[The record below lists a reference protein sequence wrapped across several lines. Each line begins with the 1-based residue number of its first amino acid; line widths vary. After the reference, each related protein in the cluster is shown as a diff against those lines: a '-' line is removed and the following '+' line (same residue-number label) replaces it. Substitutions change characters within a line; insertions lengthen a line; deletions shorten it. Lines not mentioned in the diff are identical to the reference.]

1 MLSTT
6 ASNARPAAA
15 LGISADAAMASISSV
30 LFTLNPFRF
39 ICFRNTLAQANCYVG
54 HLPCT
59 TGAANE
65 LRFIPTD
72 TIWVKETLLLYST
85 EQPNCL
91 YFGQL
96 GHSLSIHA
104 GCSHASVFRMLPV
117 ETTVAATETYHQCVL
132 TRLALSSFL
141 ACFCNAWYSSSD
153 KGVGICC
160 NAICKTSSIHCTGLI
175 VRSSLILSGIS
186 LRSRSFSDGMI
197 TVLIPPRWAASNF
210 SLRPPIR
217 NTSPRKVISPV
228 IATSALTGIPV
239 STDTSAVHIAIP
251 ALGPSLGVAPSGTWM
266 WISTFSW

>member
-1 MLSTT
+1 MRLEFFLATPFYRSHRRKNRYLTASFRALPALKPGTLAAAILISAPVCGLRPVRAARSLTEKVPNPTSTTESPFFRAPVMLSTT
-6 ASNARPAAA
+6 ASTARPAAA

-59 TGAANE
+59 TSAANE

-104 GCSHASVFRMLPV
+104 GCSHAAASRMLPG
-117 ETTVAATETYHQCVL
+117 ETTVTATETFHQCVL
-132 TRLALSSFL
+132 IRLALSSF
-141 ACFCNAWYSSSD
+141 
-153 KGVGICC
+153 
-160 NAICKTSSIHCTGLI
+160 
-175 VRSSLILSGIS
+175 
-186 LRSRSFSDGMI
+186 
-197 TVLIPPRWAASNF
+197 
-210 SLRPPIR
+210 
-217 NTSPRKVISPV
+217 
-228 IATSALTGIPV
+228 
-239 STDTSAVHIAIP
+239 
-251 ALGPSLGVAPSGTWM
+251 
-266 WISTFSW
+266 

>member
-1 MLSTT
+1 MRLLFICPLQPLGYTRQVSTQFTASFNALPALKLGTLAAAICISAPVCGLRPVRAARSFTEKVPKPTRTTESPFFRAPVMLSTT

-104 GCSHASVFRMLPV
+104 GCSHAAASRMLPG
-117 ETTVAATETYHQCVL
+117 ETTVTATETFHQCVL
-132 TRLALSSFL
+132 IRLALSSF
-141 ACFCNAWYSSSD
+141 
-153 KGVGICC
+153 
-160 NAICKTSSIHCTGLI
+160 
-175 VRSSLILSGIS
+175 
-186 LRSRSFSDGMI
+186 
-197 TVLIPPRWAASNF
+197 
-210 SLRPPIR
+210 
-217 NTSPRKVISPV
+217 
-228 IATSALTGIPV
+228 
-239 STDTSAVHIAIP
+239 
-251 ALGPSLGVAPSGTWM
+251 
-266 WISTFSW
+266 